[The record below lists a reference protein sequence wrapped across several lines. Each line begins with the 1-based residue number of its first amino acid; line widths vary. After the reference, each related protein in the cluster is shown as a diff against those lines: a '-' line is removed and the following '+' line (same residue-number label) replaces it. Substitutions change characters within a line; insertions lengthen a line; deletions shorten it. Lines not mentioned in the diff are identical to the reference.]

1 MVRSVRKPHLGI
13 PPRLFLIRIA
23 LRIDIFFRNIRRL
36 IFLPGA
42 EKLGCLVP
50 AWWLSTASFPQE
62 GQIAR

>member
-1 MVRSVRKPHLGI
+1 MIRSVRKPHLGI

-50 AWWLSTASFPQE
+50 RVVVIDCLLSTG